1 MFKLTRGTCN
11 ACKIRFITMILLSIV
26 RFITMILLSI
36 DIYMPNIIGELGNCM
51 LLGIHNADKKSYYLV
66 CLKKKILPRIL
77 HIKKSGRIYFGRP
90 WKSDIVI
97 INVHDP

>member
-51 LLGIHNADKKSYYLV
+51 LLCIYNADKKSYYLV
-66 CLKKKILPRIL
+66 CLKKKNTTKNFTY
-77 HIKKSGRIYFGRP
+77 KKIG
-90 WKSDIVI
+90 
-97 INVHDP
+97 